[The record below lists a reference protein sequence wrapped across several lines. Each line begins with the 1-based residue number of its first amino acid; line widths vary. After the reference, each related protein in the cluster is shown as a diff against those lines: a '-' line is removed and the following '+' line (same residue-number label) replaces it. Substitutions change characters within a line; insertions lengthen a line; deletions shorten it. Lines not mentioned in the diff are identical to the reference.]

1 MVKSFSC
8 FYYFLTL
15 QKLLNSVK
23 SLLYCTFQQIS
34 AKNDKERHPMNLL
47 RKKSI
52 QMLLNEAG
60 RKGTSLKK
68 DLGAFDLTM
77 LGIGAI
83 IGTGIFVLTG
93 VAAAE
98 HAGPALVLSFI
109 LSGLACVFA
118 ALCYAEF
125 ASTVP
130 VSGSAYTYSY
140 AAFGELIAWI
150 LGWDLI
156 LEYGVASSAV
166 AVGWSGYFQ
175 GLLSG
180 FGIELPKALTNA
192 YDPAK
197 GTIIDLPAICIILLI
212 TFLLNLGVKKSA
224 RFNAIMVVIKVAVV
238 LLFLAVGVWYVKPD
252 NWSPFMPFGFSGVAT
267 GAATV
272 FFAYI
277 GFDAVSTAAEE
288 VRNPQRNMPIGIIAS
303 LFICTLLYIAVSL
316 VLTGIVPYDQLNV
329 KNPVAFAL
337 SYIHQDWVA
346 GFISLGAI
354 AGITTVLLVMLYGQT
369 RLFYAISRDGLLP
382 KVFSKVNPTRQVPYV
397 NTWLT
402 GIIVAFF
409 AGVVPLNKL
418 AELTNIGTLFAFITV
433 SIGVLIL
440 RKTQPDLKRAFRVP
454 MVPVIPLLA
463 VAFCG
468 YLVLQLPK
476 TTWIGFVSWLLIGL
490 VIYFVYG
497 RKHSTLNNAK
507 ETTVEKAG

>member
-1 MVKSFSC
+1 M
-8 FYYFLTL
+8 
-15 QKLLNSVK
+15 
-23 SLLYCTFQQIS
+23 SLF
-34 AKNDKERHPMNLL
+34 

-52 QMLLNEAG
+52 QNLLAESDN
-60 RKGTSLKK
+60 KGTGLKK
-68 DLGAFDLTM
+68 ELGAFDLTM

-125 ASTVP
+125 ASSVP

-140 AAFGELIAWI
+140 ATFGELIAWI

-175 GLLSG
+175 GLLAG
-180 FGIELPKALTNA
+180 FGIHFPTALTSA
-192 YDPAK
+192 YDPEK
-197 GTIIDLPAICIILLI
+197 GTFVDLPAILI
-212 TFLLNLGVKKSA
+212 VLVMTFLLTQGAKKSA
-224 RFNAIMVVIKVAVV
+224 RFNTIMVIIKVAVV
-238 LLFLAVGVWYVKPD
+238 LLFIGVGVWYVKPD
-252 NWSPFMPFGFSGVAT
+252 NWTPFMPFGFSGVAT

-288 VRNPQRNMPIGIIAS
+288 VKNPKRDMPIGIITS
-303 LFICTLLYIAVSL
+303 LAVCTVLYIVVSAI
-316 VLTGIVPYDQLNV
+316 LTGIVPYTDLGV

-337 SYIHQDWVA
+337 NYIGQDWVA

-354 AGITTVLLVMLYGQT
+354 TGITTVLLVMLYGQT

-382 KVFSKVNPTRQVPYV
+382 KVFSKVNPKTKTPMV
-397 NTWLT
+397 NSWLI
-402 GIIVAFF
+402 GIFVAFF
-409 AGVVPLNKL
+409 AGVLPLSKL
-418 AELTNIGTLFAFITV
+418 AELTNIGTLFAFIMV
-433 SIGVLIL
+433 SIGILVL
-440 RKTQPDLKRAFRVP
+440 RKTQPNLKRSF
-454 MVPVIPLLA
+454 MVPLVPLIPILA
-463 VAFCG
+463 VVFCG
-468 YLVLQLPK
+468 YLVLQLPPM
-476 TTWIGFVSWLLIGL
+476 TWISFGIWLLVGL

-497 RKHSTLNNAK
+497 RRHSNLNGANAGK
-507 ETTVEKAG
+507 KQAS

>member
-1 MVKSFSC
+1 
-8 FYYFLTL
+8 
-15 QKLLNSVK
+15 
-23 SLLYCTFQQIS
+23 
-34 AKNDKERHPMNLL
+34 MNLF
-47 RKKSI
+47 RKKSVEA
-52 QMLLNEAG
+52 LLQEAG
-60 RKGTSLKK
+60 RKGASLKK
-68 DLGAFDLTM
+68 ELGAFDLTM

-93 VAAAE
+93 VAASE

-140 AAFGELIAWI
+140 ATFGELIAWI

-166 AVGWSGYFQ
+166 AAGWSGYFQ
-175 GLLSG
+175 GLLAG
-180 FGIELPKALTNA
+180 FGIELPKALTSA

-197 GTIIDLPAICIILLI
+197 GTYIDVPAIFIVLVIALLL
-212 TFLLNLGVKKSA
+212 TRGVKKSA
-224 RFNAIMVVIKVAVV
+224 RFNSIMVIIKVTVV
-238 LLFLAVGVWYVKPD
+238 LLFLAVGVWYVKPA
-252 NWSPFMPFGFSGVAT
+252 NWTPFMPFGFSGVAT

-288 VRNPQRNMPIGIIAS
+288 VKNPQRNMPIGIIAS
-303 LFICTLLYIAVSL
+303 LLICTVLYIAVSL
-316 VLTGIVPYDQLNV
+316 VLTGIVPYNQLNV

-337 SYIHQDWVA
+337 NYIHQDWVA

-382 KVFSKVNPTRQVPYV
+382 KVFSRVSPVRQVPVV

-402 GIIVAFF
+402 CLFAAFF

-440 RKTQPDLKRAFRVP
+440 RKTQPDLKRAFKTPLVP
-454 MVPVIPLLA
+454 LVPLLA

-468 YLVLQLPK
+468 YLVLQLPAM
-476 TTWIGFVSWLLIGL
+476 TWIGFVSWLLVGL
-490 VIYFVYG
+490 VVYFFYG
-497 RKHSTLNNAK
+497 RRHSTLNGQAHAS
-507 ETTVEKAG
+507 EKVS

>member
-1 MVKSFSC
+1 
-8 FYYFLTL
+8 
-15 QKLLNSVK
+15 
-23 SLLYCTFQQIS
+23 
-34 AKNDKERHPMNLL
+34 MNPF

-52 QMLLNEAG
+52 DVLLKETDQ
-60 RKGTSLKK
+60 KEVSLKK

-77 LGIGAI
+77 LGVGAI

-140 AAFGELIAWI
+140 ATFGELIAWV

-156 LEYGVASSAV
+156 LEYGLASSAV
-166 AVGWSGYFQ
+166 ASGWSGYFQ
-175 GLLSG
+175 GLLAG
-180 FGIELPKALTNA
+180 FGLELPKALTSA

-197 GTIIDLPAICIILLI
+197 GTFIDVPAILIVFFI
-212 TFLLNLGVKKSA
+212 TFLLTQGVKKSA
-224 RFNAIMVVIKVAVV
+224 RFNAIMVIIKVAVV
-238 LLFLAVGVWYVKPD
+238 LLFIGVGVWYVKPE
-252 NWSPFMPFGFSGVAT
+252 NWVPFMPFGFSGVTA

-303 LFICTLLYIAVSL
+303 LAICTSLYIIVSL
-316 VLTGIVPYDQLNV
+316 ILTGIVPYKQLAV

-337 SYIHQDWVA
+337 NYINQDWVA
-346 GFISLGAI
+346 GFISVGAI
-354 AGITTVLLVMLYGQT
+354 AGITTVLLVMMYGQT

-382 KVFSKVNPTRQVPYV
+382 KVFSRIDKKKQTPVINS
-397 NTWLT
+397 WLT
-402 GIIVAFF
+402 CLVVSFF
-409 AGVVPLNKL
+409 AGVIPLSKL
-418 AELTNIGTLFAFITV
+418 AE
-433 SIGVLIL
+433 
-440 RKTQPDLKRAFRVP
+440 
-454 MVPVIPLLA
+454 
-463 VAFCG
+463 
-468 YLVLQLPK
+468 
-476 TTWIGFVSWLLIGL
+476 
-490 VIYFVYG
+490 
-497 RKHSTLNNAK
+497 
-507 ETTVEKAG
+507 

>member
-1 MVKSFSC
+1 M
-8 FYYFLTL
+8 
-15 QKLLNSVK
+15 
-23 SLLYCTFQQIS
+23 SLF
-34 AKNDKERHPMNLL
+34 

-52 QMLLNEAG
+52 ESLIQESG
-60 RKGTSLKK
+60 GTGVSLKK

-98 HAGPALVLSFI
+98 HAGPALILSFI

-130 VSGSAYTYSY
+130 VAGSAYTYSY
-140 AAFGELIAWI
+140 ATFGELIAWI

-175 GLLSG
+175 GLLKG
-180 FGIELPKALTNA
+180 FGITIPTALSSA
-192 YDPAK
+192 YNPEK
-197 GTIIDLPAICIILLI
+197 GTFIDLPAILIILII
-212 TFLLNLGVKKSA
+212 TFLLTKGVKKSA
-224 RFNAIMVVIKVAVV
+224 RFNTIMVIIKVAVI
-238 LLFLAVGVWYVKPD
+238 LLFIGVGAFYVKPE
-252 NWSPFMPFGFSGVAT
+252 NWTPFMPFGFSGVAT

-288 VRNPQRNMPIGIIAS
+288 VRNPKRNMPIGIIAS
-303 LFICTLLYIAVSL
+303 LAVCTALYIIVSAI
-316 VLTGIVPYDQLNV
+316 LTGIVPYDQLNV

-337 SYIHQDWVA
+337 NYINQDWVA

-354 AGITTVLLVMLYGQT
+354 VGITTVLLVMLYGQS
-369 RLFYAISRDGLLP
+369 RLFYAMSRDGLLP
-382 KVFSKVNPTRQVPYV
+382 KVFSRVNNKTQTPRI
-397 NTWLT
+397 NNW
-402 GIIVAFF
+402 IIAIFVAFF
-409 AGVVPLNKL
+409 AGVLPLSKL

-433 SIGVLIL
+433 SIGIL
-440 RKTQPDLKRAFRVP
+440 VIRKTQPNIKRGFQVP
-454 MVPVIPLLA
+454 LVPLIPILA
-463 VAFCG
+463 IAFCG
-468 YLVLQLPK
+468 YLVLQLPL
-476 TTWIGFVSWLLIGL
+476 TTWISFGGWLLIGL
-490 VIYFVYG
+490 VIYFVYSK
-497 RKHSTLNNAK
+497 KHSKLN
-507 ETTVEKAG
+507 E